1 MDHYLDE
8 LLKPSVGD
16 VTLTIDDGRTMRG
29 TLGYEIDDRDGSW
42 IWYVRA
48 EQTRY
53 HFLEDD
59 VIAVDHEDGVIS
71 IRA

>member
-1 MDHYLDE
+1 MDHHLDE

-29 TLGYEIDDRDGSW
+29 ELGYEIDEHDGTW
-42 IWYVRA
+42 FWYVRTN
-48 EQTRY
+48 ESRF
-53 HFLEDD
+53 HFLEED
-59 VIAVDHEDGVIS
+59 VLNVDHDGSTIR